1 MNFGR
6 IDKMKK
12 ILSAALVC
20 ASFLGMIPCTQAAY
34 TDINEASDCY
44 LSALRLQDMGIVN
57 GYQDATFRP
66 DNSITRAEFTKIVVC
81 MMDKEDEAKT
91 SAASSGFYDV
101 LPGSWSAPYINYA
114 VSKDILSGYSDGSFG
129 PDRTISFAE
138 ALTILLRT
146 LGYQETDVGY
156 FWPNN
161 YMNAA
166 LSLGMTSDMSF
177 EKDTPLTRATAA
189 ILTDRALFTK
199 PAGTQGADTYLET
212 LGYTVLADA
221 LILDKDD
228 VNDNVSVLG
237 GNLKIN
243 NASTYIGR
251 TQMPIEEGDV
261 YRYAVIDKDGY
272 LKTVTSYGNSKELYS
287 ETAVVNKVTGNT
299 IEYTTVNGVKDSYKA
314 DDGFITYYGNNKMT
328 FASAKANISNGADIT
343 FYGNSYGAWNIAV
356 VGNSNDIEP
365 VLATRSYSENDEYFE
380 GKQINKSNLTVYKD
394 GEAATLSDIKA
405 KDVVYYNT
413 KTNTM
418 DVYSKKV
425 TGIYYAASPS
435 KAYVESVT
443 VGGKVY
449 EIGHSSATG
458 KLDASS
464 GAFEI
469 GDKITLNLGKDGKI
483 AFVTDNSSS
492 FDYFEYGVVIS
503 SSLKTATEGANEG
516 NTEFVTSMFMADG
529 EVHDIVTDKLYK
541 DNAGDFMRIDYSDSA
556 ATLTRQRNTNAS
568 NVVGDINFEDRTIGG
583 KYLLKDAAIIQRVSD
598 EDASVAEC
606 ELLDFESLSAQ
617 KIDESHIINAITAN
631 KFGDIAILYVEN
643 LESSYDYGVV
653 TGFIKNGSETSGY
666 KIFSD
671 GSAGSYTLSGT
682 LKIST
687 SAGAGVG
694 FKTQG
699 NGISKIISLQKLGSA
714 TTVGAVEGSRI
725 MLNNKIYKMA
735 ADVQIVD
742 ITSLTNIRS
751 ITVDELDSMNVSS
764 VSLYSD
770 KSLTNGGVVR
780 VVTIKTK

>member
-1 MNFGR
+1 
-6 IDKMKK
+6 MKK
-12 ILSAALVC
+12 ILSTLLVC
-20 ASFLGMIPCTQAAY
+20 ASLFATAPCTKAAY
-34 TDINEASDCY
+34 IDISASHDCY
-44 LSALRLQDMGIVN
+44 LSALRLKDLGIVN
-57 GYQDATFRP
+57 GYDDATFRP
-66 DNSITRAEFTKIVVC
+66 DNRITRAEFTKIVVC
-81 MMDKEDEAKT
+81 MMNKEDEAKT
-91 SAASSGFYDV
+91 SAAASGFYDV

-114 VSKDILSGYSDGSFG
+114 VSQDILSGYSDGSFG

-146 LGYQETDVGY
+146 LGYQEADVGY

-166 LSLGMTSDMSF
+166 LSLGITSDMSF
-177 EKDTPLTRATAA
+177 EKDASLTRATAA

-199 PAGTQGADTYLET
+199 PSGAGVDTYLET
-212 LGYTVLADA
+212 LGYTVIPDA

-228 VNDNVSVLG
+228 VNDNISVLG

-251 TQMPIEEGDV
+251 TQMPIKEGDV
-261 YRYAVIDKDGY
+261 YQYAVIDKDGY
-272 LKTVTSYGNSKELYS
+272 LKTVTAYGSSKGLYS
-287 ETAVVNKVTGNT
+287 EIAVVNKVTGNT
-299 IEYTTVNGVKDSYKA
+299 IEYTTVNGVKDSYRA
-314 DDGFITYYGNNKMT
+314 DDGFVTYYGNNKMT
-328 FASAKANISNGADIT
+328 FLSAKANITSGADIT

-365 VLATRSYSENDEYFE
+365 VLATRSYSNNDEYFE
-380 GKQINKSNLTVYKD
+380 GKQINKSNLTVYRD

-405 KDVVYYNT
+405 NDVVYYNT

-458 KLDASS
+458 RLDASS
-464 GAFEI
+464 GAFNL

-483 AFVTDNSSS
+483 AFVTDNSSA

-529 EVHDIVTDKLYK
+529 EIHEIVTDRLYK
-541 DNAGDFMRIDYSDSA
+541 DNAGDFMRIDYSNSA
-556 ATLTRQRNTNAS
+556 AKLTHQRSSNAS
-568 NVVGDINFEDRTIGG
+568 SVTGDINFEERTIGG

-598 EDASVAEC
+598 ADASTAEC
-606 ELLDFESLSAQ
+606 EILDFESLTVES
-617 KIDESHIINAITAN
+617 INESHIINAITAN

-653 TGFIKNGSETSGY
+653 TGFIKNGGETSGY
-666 KIFSD
+666 KIFSS
-671 GSAGSYTLSGT
+671 GSTGSYNLSNT

-694 FKTQG
+694 FKLQG
-699 NGISKIISLQKLGSA
+699 NGISKIVSLQKLGTA
-714 TTVGAVEGSRI
+714 TAVGAVEGSRI

-751 ITVDELDSMNVSS
+751 ITIDELDSMNVAS
-764 VSLYSD
+764 VSVYSD

-780 VVTIKTK
+780 VVTVKTK